1 MAGVENIAH
10 LLLAEI
16 DAIKS
21 NLDTRNNRQAAFG
34 CIGDR
39 SERIDRRNLKW
50 KFDATD
56 AGKVGGKHQQIG
68 WVPKRRECPGKRER
82 EGEPFNR
89 IVAFGDCEHLVF
101 EPDHDPG
108 VDLE

>member
-1 MAGVENIAH
+1 MASVEDITH
-10 LLLAEI
+10 LFLSEI
-16 DAIKS
+16 NTVKPNFNA
-21 NLDTRNNRQAAFG
+21 RNDREASFRR
-34 CIGDR
+34 IGDR

-68 WVPKRRECPGKRER
+68 WVPKRRECPCESER
-82 EGEPFNR
+82 EGEAFDR
-89 IVAFGDCEHLVF
+89 VIAFGDCEHLVF